1 MYKQLTHS
9 IISSLLSWGIVF
21 FYNRPSRELL
31 CFTHMAPTY
40 CIYDILFCFP
50 YSIDKIYIFLN
61 IQLLLGFVR
70 LLKVKFKTNLENY
83 VNIKVLKCG
92 LVQYCQVLGQPR
104 AVNLNCLCM
113 NICKRV
119 KSVR

>member
-1 MYKQLTHS
+1 
-9 IISSLLSWGIVF
+9 
-21 FYNRPSRELL
+21 
-31 CFTHMAPTY
+31 MAPMY
-40 CIYDILFCFP
+40 CIYDFYLIFYYDLLVHILFCFP
-50 YSIDKIYIFLN
+50 YSIDKIYFISN

-113 NICKRV
+113 KSFKRV
-119 KSVR
+119 ESVR